1 MEISFT
7 LPPELE
13 EFITTQVDCGHY
25 ESANDV
31 IVASLQLLFQRQ
43 SENPNSQGYLPKSDL
58 GQRLQTIRQRAIDS
72 GMVTTSADAIASDL
86 NTQRNRTWN
95 DENLS

>member
-1 MEISFT
+1 MELSFT

-13 EFITTQVDCGHY
+13 EFIANQVDCGHY

-43 SENPNSQGYLPKSDL
+43 SENPSNRGYVPKSNL
-58 GQRLQTIRQRAIDS
+58 GQKLQTIRQHAIDS
-72 GMVTTSADAIASDL
+72 GMVTTSAEAIASDL
-86 NTQRNRTWN
+86 RTQRTRNWN

>member
-13 EFITTQVDCGHY
+13 EFVATQVDGGHY

-31 IVASLQLLFQRQ
+31 IVASLQLLLQRQ
-43 SENPNSQGYLPKSDL
+43 NKNFDNQGYVPKSPL
-58 GQRLQTIRQRAIDS
+58 GQKLQAIRQRAIDS
-72 GMVTTSADAIASDL
+72 GMVTTSAEEIAAEL
-86 NTQRNRTWN
+86 KTQRNSTWDN
-95 DENLS
+95 ENLS